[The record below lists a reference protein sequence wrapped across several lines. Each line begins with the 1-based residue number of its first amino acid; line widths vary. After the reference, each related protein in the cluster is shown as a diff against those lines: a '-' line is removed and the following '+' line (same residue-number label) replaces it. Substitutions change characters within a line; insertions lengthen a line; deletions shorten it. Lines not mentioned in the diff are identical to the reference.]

1 MQLGKLARTASA
13 ASGTGAEA
21 DACTPGFVREAP
33 RGLFEESGLG
43 SGELG
48 ASVAGEHDSLR
59 RTSAAPPAG
68 VNQPRRLITGSEHR
82 LPGPSTLLFRAV
94 FIAAWELGCANTS
107 AGGKRVRRS
116 PDGRREGALFG
127 LRENF
132 LVKKSPEPS
141 TPEFRAA
148 DLDNAKF
155 TMKGKLRAR
164 TPRYSVNESSLRN
177 ADTCTTF
184 RPAKSIKKKLKK
196 KAGRSLSLP
205 GERHTTKTS
214 RNTR

>member
-21 DACTPGFVREAP
+21 DACTPGFLREAS

-107 AGGKRVRRS
+107 AEGKRVRRS

-132 LVKKSPEPS
+132 LVKKNLRRQSFEPRIL
-141 TPEFRAA
+141 T
-148 DLDNAKF
+148 
-155 TMKGKLRAR
+155 T
-164 TPRYSVNESSLRN
+164 RN
-177 ADTCTTF
+177 
-184 RPAKSIKKKLKK
+184 
-196 KAGRSLSLP
+196 
-205 GERHTTKTS
+205 S
-214 RNTR
+214 R